1 MDLKLIKKNK
11 MKLNKGER
19 YIILNLTYGLDY
31 TARLGYG
38 TFREI
43 IKQHHT
49 CKPYRHCFDQYCLV
63 DTNDLNCVKYVK
75 SRLYSTPSLFIENIC
90 TISID
95 GIPEEILR
103 LIMSYL

>member
-11 MKLNKGER
+11 RKLNKGER
-19 YIILNLTYGLDY
+19 YIILNLTYGLNY
-31 TARLGYG
+31 GVCLGYG
-38 TFREI
+38 TFRKI

-49 CKPYRHCFDQYCLV
+49 CRPYRHLFDQYCLV
-63 DTNDLNCVKYVK
+63 DTNDLNGVKYVK
-75 SRLYSTPSLFIENIC
+75 SMLYSTPSSFIDNIF

-95 GIPEEILR
+95 GIPDEILR